1 MVHGVP
7 YLSYYNILQLFVNFF
22 TKFQHTKIRFL
33 FLRVTILSVLLS
45 SVVKKKRHLASS
57 KDFLRACVLKNFGF
71 AERPQQFKRLRHKS
85 VVRDSGAA
93 AAQLCASND
102 PL

>member
-1 MVHGVP
+1 MHP
-7 YLSYYNILQLFVNFF
+7 YFLNKIHLDIFHMMLLTFTIKFHKFLSIFF
-22 TKFQHTKIRFL
+22 YR
-33 FLRVTILSVLLS
+33 LSTHQNMIS
-45 SVVKKKRHLASS
+45 SDFIFVVKKKASS

-93 AAQLCASND
+93 AQLCASSD